1 MLELTIRLIA
11 SLAVVLG
18 LLLLLAKLAG
28 RKFRSGPG
36 ATVRVLHR
44 QPLTRSSAVSVV
56 GIGSRVLVIGST
68 DSQVNLIT
76 ELDPDELDWV
86 PDVELA
92 GVHELSPDAPMLPT
106 HTWLEAAANV
116 SADST
121 DQMRSLDGQDVRSRP
136 GRRRAA
142 THRAAPVRNRTAG
155 NRTATTGDT
164 GKGGTGNGG
173 TGALAGSLLSVHT
186 WRQAFAAATRRA
198 S

>member
-28 RKFRSGPG
+28 RKFRTTPG

-44 QPLTRSSAVSVV
+44 QPLTRASAVSVV
-56 GIGSRVLVIGST
+56 GIGSRILVIGST
-68 DSQVNLIT
+68 DQQVNLIA

-86 PDVELA
+86 PEVELA
-92 GVHELSPDAPMLPT
+92 GVHEFRQDPPELPAQAWLEDTADASAHSTRRKRALNPPQARTRPAASAHSTEGSGVRRGGSHRAEPDAART
-106 HTWLEAAANV
+106 
-116 SADST
+116 S
-121 DQMRSLDGQDVRSRP
+121 GSRP
-136 GRRRAA
+136 L
-142 THRAAPVRNRTAG
+142 
-155 NRTATTGDT
+155 D
-164 GKGGTGNGG
+164 
-173 TGALAGSLLSVHT
+173 GSLLSTHT